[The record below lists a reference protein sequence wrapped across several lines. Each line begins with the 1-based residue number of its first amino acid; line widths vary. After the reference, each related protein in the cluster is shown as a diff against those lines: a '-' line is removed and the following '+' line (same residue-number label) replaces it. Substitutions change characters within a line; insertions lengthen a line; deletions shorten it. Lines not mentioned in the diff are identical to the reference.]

1 MTIEELEAKVAE
13 LSQQNAQLATQNNQ
27 LIETQVAATMGARES
42 AATMLCEKYS
52 LGESEVE
59 ITFSEPGEAKQ
70 TAKTGW
76 KPFLVS
82 LSEKQFEA
90 FKNLAPTLSGTR
102 ASEFNFSEFDT
113 AGSAEGSLVNLTE
126 SDAVLAKRMTDAR
139 EKARQS
145 YLLGKPMSAN

>member
-113 AGSAEGSLVNLTE
+113 AGSAAGSLVNLTE